1 MAQTNV
7 TIRMDENDKL
17 LFDRFCETLGLSMS
31 SAINIYVKKT
41 LRESRIP
48 FELSIDPFYSEENM
62 SYLRESLRQAKEG
75 KVITKTLEELKAME
89 NE

>member
-7 TIRMDENDKL
+7 TIRMDENDKF

-41 LRESRIP
+41 IRESRIP

-62 SYLRESLRQAKEG
+62 AAAYALAAATGRKLINR
-75 KVITKTLEELKAME
+75 LEQLKSEKA
-89 NE
+89 

>member
-7 TIRMDENDKL
+7 TIRMDENDKF

-41 LRESRIP
+41 IRESRIP

>member
-7 TIRMDENDKL
+7 TIRMDENDKF

-41 LRESRIP
+41 IRESRIP

-62 SYLRESLRQAKEG
+62 AYLCESLRQAKEG
-75 KVITKTLEELKAME
+75 KVITKTLDELKAME